1 MFKKIHNML
10 TAPVRLLIVAAM
22 MIHAAL
28 ILAFNDEE
36 ARQYDY
42 DMGCGEIDK

>member
-1 MFKKIHNML
+1 MLKKIWNAA

-42 DMGCGEIDK
+42 DMGYGEID

>member
-1 MFKKIHNML
+1 MFKKVYNFV
-10 TAPVRLLIVAAM
+10 TAPVRLLIVAGM
-22 MIHAAL
+22 MIYVAL
-28 ILAFNDEE
+28 VLAFNDEE

>member
-1 MFKKIHNML
+1 MFKKVFNFV
-10 TAPVRLLIVAAM
+10 TFPVRLLIVAAM

-42 DMGCGEIDK
+42 DMGNGEID